1 MKRKVSTIG
10 CVERSADEEVN
21 AVDMAEEVGVI
32 TIGSMVATSV

>member
-21 AVDMAEEVGVI
+21 AVDMAAEVGVI
-32 TIGSMVATSV
+32 TIGSGVATSV